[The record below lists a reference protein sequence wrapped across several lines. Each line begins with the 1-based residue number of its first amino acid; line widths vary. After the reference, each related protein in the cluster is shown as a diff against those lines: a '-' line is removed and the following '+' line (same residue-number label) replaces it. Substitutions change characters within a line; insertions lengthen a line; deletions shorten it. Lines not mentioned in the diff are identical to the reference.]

1 MGAEV
6 GALDWVIV
14 ALYLTVSISVGI
26 FCGRKSQGGSSTEY
40 LLAGKSM
47 NGFVV
52 AISSLGGSYSAVSLI
67 GSSGWAFVDGMA
79 ATFAGFL
86 VLWPSTIL
94 MAELWVPIY
103 RGLPNVVSCYQ
114 FLETRFSQPVR
125 TSVSVMGNFSVLCYI
140 ATVLYAPALAISSL
154 VPALGIYYTIFALGL
169 ATTAYTVYGGMHA
182 VVWTDFVQTWALATL
197 LGALFITAF
206 RGLAREGISL
216 GPLDVLQLNWGVP
229 DVTHYLGDSD
239 WHPKWLRSERS
250 FWQLLQDKHKLLDS
264 FFWEF
269 NLVLPQKRGLGVS
282 GRSPPRAA
290 MICAV
295 MMEQFGPQLLLPE
308 PPDCRPAMRRTM
320 YVSIRVCISLPLLPL
335 LLLLL
340 LL

>member
-26 FCGRKSQGGSSTEY
+26 FCGQKSQGGSSTEY

-154 VPALGIYYTIFALGL
+154 VPALGIYYTIFALG
-169 ATTAYTVYGGMHA
+169 TACSVYTGIKTIVF
-182 VVWTDFVQTWALATL
+182 DF
-197 LGALFITAF
+197 
-206 RGLAREGISL
+206 E
-216 GPLDVLQLNWGVP
+216 
-229 DVTHYLGDSD
+229 
-239 WHPKWLRSERS
+239 
-250 FWQLLQDKHKLLDS
+250 
-264 FFWEF
+264 
-269 NLVLPQKRGLGVS
+269 GVS
-282 GRSPPRAA
+282 GSETAMAPFMAASIATINFQVCRQHNPYLSLCFTMGGTGCSTNPRRRRH
-290 MICAV
+290 AV
-295 MMEQFGPQLLLPE
+295 RGDL
-308 PPDCRPAMRRTM
+308 RGAR
-320 YVSIRVCISLPLLPL
+320 
-335 LLLLL
+335 
-340 LL
+340 